1 MIAYGCVLPHAPLL
15 LQAIESGKKSYQPA
29 LEHALQTVAED
40 LKTHQ
45 IDSLVCLSGHPR
57 FQRSGFSCYISPA
70 CHINFK
76 DLGDL
81 TRDADMRMDW
91 SVYTG
96 LREATVSGGP
106 LLHPIDEPVLD
117 FGHAVPLWALLQTNQ
132 GVDRLRIACLNDK
145 PASTPD
151 EQKQFGRTLR
161 QTLEASPVKH
171 AVIVSSE
178 YPFDAD
184 NERTHDDIRQRNES
198 IRQAFFNRFAES
210 NPAAPQ
216 LPVCSSGP
224 FSIAA
229 ACFEDKHHWKYEELA
244 FEYVS
249 STAFLMARIIPA

>member
-1 MIAYGCVLPHAPLL
+1 MIAYGCVLPHAPLF

-96 LREATVSGGP
+96 LREAAVSGGP

-145 PASTPD
+145 PASTLD
-151 EQKQFGRTLR
+151 EQQQFGRALR
-161 QTLEASPVKH
+161 QALDASPVKH
-171 AVIVSSE
+171 AVIISAE
-178 YPFDAD
+178 WPFDPD
-184 NERTHDDIRQRNES
+184 NKHAPDDIRQRNES
-198 IRQAFFNRFAES
+198 IRQAFYNRFAADNS
-210 NPAAPQ
+210 VASP

-224 FSIAA
+224 AAIAA
-229 ACFEDKHHWKYEELA
+229 ACFEDKHRWKYEELA
-244 FEYVS
+244 FEVVS
-249 STAFLMARIIPA
+249 PTAFLMARIISA